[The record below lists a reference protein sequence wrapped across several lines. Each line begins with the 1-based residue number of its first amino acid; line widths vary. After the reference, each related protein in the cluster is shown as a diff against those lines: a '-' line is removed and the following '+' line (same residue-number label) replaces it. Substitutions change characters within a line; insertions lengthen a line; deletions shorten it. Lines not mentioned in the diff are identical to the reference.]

1 MLAIAIGLSC
11 CVQGEY
17 EGDVLEGLFECV
29 SSSGRFRTASSSS
42 VTFAVPSLSSC
53 DIFPEIAGVV
63 SASDSETDAGD
74 CLVAGR
80 DYLHAAELVFSPPQ
94 QPKLRRNSAKQSE
107 DSGDASVMEML
118 DTLCYTTHDLTHI
131 NDVVQNVVL
140 DWQSGAAV
148 ESGLTADEI
157 VVKTEPSCE
166 NTQLN
171 GTVSLMKNEAASLP
185 EGGQYET
192 GDVLEGL
199 LDYVSESG
207 HFEAPSSS
215 PVSGNARFGNS
226 LFTGLANGM
235 FSCII
240 KISVQINCAHGTFF

>member
-1 MLAIAIGLSC
+1 M
-11 CVQGEY
+11 
-17 EGDVLEGLFECV
+17 
-29 SSSGRFRTASSSS
+29 
-42 VTFAVPSLSSC
+42 
-53 DIFPEIAGVV
+53 V
-63 SASDSETDAGD
+63 SASDSETDAGE

-94 QPKLRRNSAKQSE
+94 PKFRRNSAKQSE

-118 DTLCYTTHDLTHI
+118 DTLCYTAHDLTHI

-157 VVKTEPSCE
+157 VVKTEPLCE
-166 NTQLN
+166 NTRLN
-171 GTVSLMKNEAASLP
+171 GTVSLVKNEATSLP
-185 EGGQYET
+185 EGQYET
-192 GDVLEGL
+192 VDVLEGL

-215 PVSGNARFGNS
+215 PVSGNVRF
-226 LFTGLANGM
+226 
-235 FSCII
+235 
-240 KISVQINCAHGTFF
+240 